1 MDRLRYGLGF
11 GFTAIMICRLMLSC
25 GIIGNGLQ
33 SSTVAVDRGSTLGH
47 GDSAARISKR
57 SVMKKRT
64 LISTTAGLAVAAMLM
79 GAGFVA
85 TANAAEIDNNN
96 ITITQP
102 GEVKGQLIPPTVDN
116 RQFKAYRI
124 SDYSNAQ
131 VNDKGQITGYDMKVT
146 NGSTDDLIRDARVEN
161 TKNIN
166 DFAKTGGAIMT
177 MLALAG
183 ALALWMSVFCFFSMS

>member
-1 MDRLRYGLGF
+1 M
-11 GFTAIMICRLMLSC
+11 
-25 GIIGNGLQ
+25 
-33 SSTVAVDRGSTLGH
+33 
-47 GDSAARISKR
+47 

-85 TANAAEIDNNN
+85 TANAAEVNSND

-102 GEVKGQLIPPTVDN
+102 AAVPGQLIQPTMND
-116 RQFKAYRI
+116 RTFKAYRI
-124 SDYSNAQ
+124 SNYSNHQ
-131 VNDKGQITGYDMKVT
+131 VNDKGQITGYDLSEVANAT
-146 NGSTDDLIRDARVEN
+146 APDSEGGTARVEN
-161 TKNIN
+161 TKNN

-183 ALALWMSVFCFFSMS
+183 ALVLWMSVFCFFSMS

>member
-1 MDRLRYGLGF
+1 
-11 GFTAIMICRLMLSC
+11 MICNLMLSC
-25 GIIGNGLQ
+25 GIVGNGLQ

-102 GEVKGQLIPPTVDN
+102 QPDAVKNQLLQPTVKD
-116 RQFKAYRI
+116 RTFKGDAENTL
-124 SDYSNAQ
+124 D
-131 VNDKGQITGYDMKVT
+131 T
-146 NGSTDDLIRDARVEN
+146 ARVEN

-183 ALALWMSVFCFFSMS
+183 ALALWMAVFCFFSMS

>member
-1 MDRLRYGLGF
+1 
-11 GFTAIMICRLMLSC
+11 MLSC
-25 GIIGNGLQ
+25 GIVGNGLQ

-102 GEVKGQLIPPTVDN
+102 QPDAVKNQLLQPTVKD
-116 RQFKAYRI
+116 RTFKGDAENTL
-124 SDYSNAQ
+124 D
-131 VNDKGQITGYDMKVT
+131 T
-146 NGSTDDLIRDARVEN
+146 ARVEN
-161 TKNIN
+161 TKNTN

-183 ALALWMSVFCFFSMS
+183 ALALWMAVFCFFSMS

>member
-1 MDRLRYGLGF
+1 
-11 GFTAIMICRLMLSC
+11 
-25 GIIGNGLQ
+25 
-33 SSTVAVDRGSTLGH
+33 
-47 GDSAARISKR
+47 
-57 SVMKKRT
+57 MKKRT
-64 LISTTAGLAVAAMLM
+64 LIPTTAGLAVAAMLM

-85 TANAAEIDNNN
+85 TANAAEVTSND

-102 GEVKGQLIPPTVDN
+102 AKVENQLIPPTVDN

-131 VNDKGQITGYDMKVT
+131 VNDDGQITGYD
-146 NGSTDDLIRDARVEN
+146 EN

-166 DFAKTGGAIMT
+166 DFAKTGGVIMT

>member
-1 MDRLRYGLGF
+1 
-11 GFTAIMICRLMLSC
+11 
-25 GIIGNGLQ
+25 
-33 SSTVAVDRGSTLGH
+33 
-47 GDSAARISKR
+47 
-57 SVMKKRT
+57 MKKRT

-85 TANAAEIDNNN
+85 TANAAEIDNND

-102 GEVKGQLIPPTVDN
+102 QPDAVKNQLLQPTVKD
-116 RQFKAYRI
+116 RTFKGDAENTL
-124 SDYSNAQ
+124 D
-131 VNDKGQITGYDMKVT
+131 T
-146 NGSTDDLIRDARVEN
+146 ARVEN